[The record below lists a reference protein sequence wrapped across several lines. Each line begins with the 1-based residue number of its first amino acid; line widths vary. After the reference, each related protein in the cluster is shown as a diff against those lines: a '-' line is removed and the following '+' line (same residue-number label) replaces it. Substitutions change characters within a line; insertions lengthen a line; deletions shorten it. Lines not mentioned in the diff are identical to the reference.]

1 MDMKELK
8 RLLGKRIKELRD
20 ELVLSQDQLA
30 ERVNV
35 DRRNIGNIE
44 RGIVFP
50 SLFLSELPN
59 ALKVSLPEL
68 FDFEHIDLTDENMK
82 KYIVENLEYLPSHDI
97 TTIFRLIK
105 SMR

>member
-1 MDMKELK
+1 MKEIK
-8 RLLGKRIKELRD
+8 SHLGRRIKELRSF
-20 ELVLSQDQLA
+20 LGISQQKLA
-30 ERVNV
+30 DIVGIDKKTV
-35 DRRNIGNIE
+35 SKIE
-44 RGIVFP
+44 CGYNFP
-50 SLFLSELPN
+50 TQSLGRIAG